1 MEEEGKQWKRYAKV
15 SDHNS
20 QMANKQVAIGWRH
33 FMEGMIC
40 RSMRKIQYNFHHQE
54 GTWMSSTCWAQG
66 MILKLL
72 KATHGQWIYCNIQI
86 HDVVA
91 RNQAMLQKED
101 IQRDIKK
108 QMELGEA
115 GLLEGDHWMMKVNLG
130 DMENTSG
137 EQDEYLLLAIKAT
150 RVAAM
155 LARRQYQT
163 ALPTQIERGI
173 DI

>member
-1 MEEEGKQWKRYAKV
+1 
-15 SDHNS
+15 
-20 QMANKQVAIGWRH
+20 
-33 FMEGMIC
+33 
-40 RSMRKIQYNFHHQE
+40 
-54 GTWMSSTCWAQG
+54 
-66 MILKLL
+66 
-72 KATHGQWIYCNIQI
+72 
-86 HDVVA
+86 
-91 RNQAMLQKED
+91 MLQKED